1 MVKKSFKS
9 GLDSILSSNKYITK
23 KEAPTKI
30 KKELPDDEK
39 HWLLIK
45 NERLQKELHLWRT
58 GKLTVEKFEVSLK
71 KHNLRY
77 SSKTN
82 EIM

>member
-23 KEAPTKI
+23 KETPKKI
-30 KKELPDDEK
+30 KKELSDDEK

-45 NERLQKELHLWRT
+45 NENLLKELHLWRT
-58 GKLTVEKFEVSLK
+58 GKLTVGKFEDSLK
-71 KHNLRY
+71 KHNLHY
-77 SSKTN
+77 SAETN
-82 EIM
+82 EIT